1 MREGTE
7 GRGEREG
14 EKAKKKRIIEVVK
27 MACQVNMV
35 AARASQLGFP
45 VPGCGHRAQW

>member
-7 GRGEREG
+7 EGGEREG
-14 EKAKKKRIIEVVK
+14 EKGKKKRVIEVVK
-27 MACQVNMV
+27 MACQINVA